1 MSEWSAAEGRGPR
14 NPEFKD
20 SHCSGGINSTTR
32 TDPDGGLL
40 NAEKSRFEDD
50 AG

>member
-1 MSEWSAAEGRGPR
+1 MEGRGLR
-14 NPEFKD
+14 SPEFKD
-20 SHCSGGINSTTR
+20 SHCSVGINPTTE

-40 NAEKSRFEDD
+40 NAEKSRFEED

>member
-1 MSEWSAAEGRGPR
+1 MEGRGPR
-14 NPEFKD
+14 SLEFKD
-20 SHCSGGINSTTR
+20 SHSSVGIIPRTE

-40 NAEKSRFEDD
+40 NAERSGFEDD

>member
-1 MSEWSAAEGRGPR
+1 MEGRGPKS
-14 NPEFKD
+14 PEFKD
-20 SHCSGGINSTTR
+20 SQCSVGIISTTE
-32 TDPDGGLL
+32 TDPDGRLL